1 MKFLLIFFVF
11 FSFGYANTK
20 NMEKLEKYNQYDDI
34 FLKYEKEFGI
44 SYFLMKSIA
53 LTENAGFDNDAI
65 MKNENGTI
73 DIGLMQIN
81 SMWKYWLPEENI
93 THQKLKDPDFNIKI
107 AYTIVSKII
116 EQHGYSWDSIGRY
129 HSGTPKF
136 KERWLNKIK
145 KNVSYLASLDN
156 RVALSSENFEVEKK
170 SKSNSSKSNSSK
182 KREKQIPKKL
192 IIKEVLIAR
201 N

>member
-44 SYFLMKSIA
+44 SYFLMKAIA
-53 LTENAGFDNDAI
+53 LTENADFDNDAI

-81 SMWKYWLPEENI
+81 SMWKYWLPEANI

-136 KERWLNKIK
+136 KEIWLNKIK

-170 SKSNSSKSNSSK
+170 SKGNSSK

-192 IIKEVLIAR
+192 VIKEVLIAR

>member
-44 SYFLMKSIA
+44 SYFLMKAIA
-53 LTENAGFDNDAI
+53 LTENADFDNNAI

-81 SMWKYWLPEENI
+81 SMWKYWLPEANI

-170 SKSNSSKSNSSK
+170 SKGNSSK
-182 KREKQIPKKL
+182 KREKQTPKKL
-192 IIKEVLIAR
+192 VIKEVLIAR

>member
-1 MKFLLIFFVF
+1 
-11 FSFGYANTK
+11 
-20 NMEKLEKYNQYDDI
+20 MEKLEKYNQYDDI

-65 MKNENGTI
+65 MKNDNGTI

-170 SKSNSSKSNSSK
+170 SKSNSSK

-192 IIKEVLIAR
+192 VIKEVLIAR

>member
-11 FSFGYANTK
+11 FSFGYANIK
-20 NMEKLEKYNQYDDI
+20 NIENMEKLEKYNQYDDI

-44 SYFLMKSIA
+44 SYFLMKAIA
-53 LTENAGFDNDAI
+53 LTENADFDNDAI
-65 MKNENGTI
+65 MKNDNGTI
-73 DIGLMQIN
+73 DVGLMQIN
-81 SMWKYWLPEENI
+81 SMWKYWLPEANI

-116 EQHGYSWDSIGRY
+116 ERHGYSWDSIGRY

-156 RVALSSENFEVEKK
+156 RVSLSSENFEVEKK
-170 SKSNSSKSNSSK
+170 SKSNSSKK
-182 KREKQIPKKL
+182 IEKQIPKKL
-192 IIKEVLIAR
+192 VIKEVLVAR